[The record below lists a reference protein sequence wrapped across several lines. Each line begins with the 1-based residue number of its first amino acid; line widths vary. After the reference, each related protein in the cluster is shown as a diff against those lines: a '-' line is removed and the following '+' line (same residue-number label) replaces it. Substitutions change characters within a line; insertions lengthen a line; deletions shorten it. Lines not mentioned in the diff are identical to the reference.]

1 MNAHAPAWAAPLI
14 AAGVLAIGIYLVA
27 VLDAAARRV
36 VAGAP
41 VGASVSTEPVRAA
54 VGLAVQHR
62 SSTERPDTA
71 LWVLAP
77 ALLAGLAALSVV
89 VVPWSPTFSIADVEA
104 GVVLWGT
111 VESLAIVAFF
121 WHGWSA
127 NSQQPLIAGYRYVAV
142 GLSYLLLSMFVLIA
156 ATIPAQSLRLSAIV
170 ASQAHLWNVIRQPL
184 GLPLFVIVALGS
196 ASWGPMDL
204 AGGADLSGGTQA
216 EVAGVDRLGWLAARA
231 AILVSFSLMAAVT
244 FLGGWQGPLLPGPM
258 WVALKAV
265 AVLVVLVALG
275 HVRVRVRA
283 ERFVTVCWL
292 VLLPLAFADLV
303 IAGVEGLR

>member
-14 AAGVLAIGIYLVA
+14 AAGVLAVGIYLVA

-36 VAGAP
+36 VAGVAL
-41 VGASVSTEPVRAA
+41 GAGVSTEPVRAA
-54 VGLAVQHR
+54 AGLAVQHR
-62 SSTERPDTA
+62 SATERPDAA

-77 ALLAGLAALSVV
+77 ALLAGLAALAVV

-104 GVVLWGT
+104 GIVLWGT
-111 VESLAIVAFF
+111 IESLVIVAFF

-127 NSQQPLIAGYRYVAV
+127 NSHQPLIAGYRYVAV
-142 GLSYLLLSMFVLIA
+142 GLSELLLSMFVLIA
-156 ATIPAQSLRLSAIV
+156 AAIPAQSLRLSAIV
-170 ASQAHLWNVIRQPL
+170 ASQNHLWNVVRQPL
-184 GLPLFVIVALGS
+184 GLPLFAIVAMGS

-216 EVAGVDRLGWLAARA
+216 EVAGVARLTWLVARA
-231 AILVSFSLMAAVT
+231 AILVSFSLMGAVA
-244 FLGGWQGPLLPGPM
+244 FLGGWHGPLLPGPL
-258 WVALKAV
+258 WVAFKAV
-265 AVLVVLVALG
+265 AVLVVLVVLG

-292 VLLPLAFADLV
+292 VLLPLAFVDLA
-303 IAGVEGLR
+303 IAGIEGLR